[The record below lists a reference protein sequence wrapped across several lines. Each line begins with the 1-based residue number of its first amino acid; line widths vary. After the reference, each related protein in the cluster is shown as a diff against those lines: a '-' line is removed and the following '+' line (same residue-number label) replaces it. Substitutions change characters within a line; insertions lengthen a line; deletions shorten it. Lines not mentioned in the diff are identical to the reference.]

1 MKQALI
7 LIHIAISLNAFCQI
21 SIVNT
26 DKYYDEEYFEDS
38 GHCYTYI
45 VNDKFIKNNEYDIAD
60 GYLKLSVL
68 RTVRNMIEVSFD
80 ENGLYVPYDRHSNNS
95 WYWPQRRKELDDE
108 ELEEYLIESF
118 ASEFENIDTITIIR
132 NNPELNGSWM
142 EIMHTDGKLIL
153 CLTETPYEVIKFVVF
168 KDSTSDSLGYKN
180 RTVEVEIEFSDKD
193 VIAIHD
199 EFRILCPEEIN
210 KKLIK
215 KINRS
220 LIDFKYLPEG
230 NRHKYSPEIKRALRE
245 FQKDYFLLEGFIDQQ
260 TLNTLGI
267 SH

>member
-7 LIHIAISLNAFCQI
+7 LIQIAISLNAFCQI

-26 DKYYDEEYFEDS
+26 NKYYDEEYFEDS

-45 VNDKFIKNNEYDIAD
+45 VNDKFIKNNDYDIAD

-68 RTVRNMIEVSFD
+68 RTARNMIEISLD
-80 ENGLYVPYDRHSNNS
+80 DNGLYVPYDRHSNNN
-95 WYWPQRRKELDDE
+95 WYWPEQRKDLSDE
-108 ELEEYLIESF
+108 ELKEYSIESF
-118 ASEFENIDTITIIR
+118 ASEVENIDTIIVIR
-132 NNPELNGSWM
+132 NNLELNRSWM
-142 EIMHTDGKLIL
+142 EIIHTDGKLIH
-153 CLTETPYEVIKFVVF
+153 CLTETPYEVIRFVVF
-168 KDSTSDSLGYKN
+168 NNSTRNSLEYKN
-180 RTVEVEIEFSDKD
+180 RTVEVDIEFTDKD
-193 VIAIHD
+193 VITTNHEI
-199 EFRILCPEEIN
+199 RILCPEEIN
-210 KKLIK
+210 IKLIK

-220 LIDFKYLPEG
+220 LIDFKYLSEG
-230 NRHKYSPEIKRALRE
+230 NRHKFSPEIKGALRK